1 MRFERSELNV
11 VTHKL
16 TMIHEACLN
25 GVISI
30 LLAGVYVRVL
40 TFFGLSGAV
49 RT

>member
-1 MRFERSELNV
+1 MVLNQSELKA
-11 VTHKL
+11 VTQL
-16 TMIHEACLN
+16 TMIHEACLI

-30 LLAGVYVRVL
+30 WFADVRLRRL